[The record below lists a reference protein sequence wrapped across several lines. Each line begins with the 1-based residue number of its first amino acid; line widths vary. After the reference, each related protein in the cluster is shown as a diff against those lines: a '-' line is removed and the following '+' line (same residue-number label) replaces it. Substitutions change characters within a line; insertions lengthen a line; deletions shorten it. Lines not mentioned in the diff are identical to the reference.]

1 MIFIDR
7 PQYDA
12 YWKVQS
18 YVLNTKKETVV
29 GYLVK
34 YIISILWQESVLSP
48 LLKNRTMQ
56 LTSVWLTVKTEAERS
71 TCLPPPAIML
81 NHASSI
87 TTDVYVVDFIVK
99 EDSQKNLHWTL
110 TVIGLSTKNILSPTT
125 ELYLR
130 FYWKLEKD
138 WFFDCGKQF
147 LNCKR
152 KKRVSLTCLVRLSI
166 GKIVLVCKLTDCRIV
181 YHAIL

>member
-1 MIFIDR
+1 MTGISTFAIIEESNN
-7 PQYDA
+7 A
-12 YWKVQS
+12 I
-18 YVLNTKKETVV
+18 NF
-29 GYLVK
+29 GLVD
-34 YIISILWQESVLSP
+34 S
-48 LLKNRTMQ
+48 KNRGGA
-56 LTSVWLTVKTEAERS
+56 LN
-71 TCLPPPAIML
+71 LPAPPAIML